1 MLEGKLPPPSS
12 LWRRLNSGLGIVLG
26 RDFRFFPT
34 VGMTGGGV
42 GITGGGEGRNDIGR
56 GLEAA
61 IGNTKKT

>member
-34 VGMTGGGV
+34 VGMTGGG
-42 GITGGGEGRNDIGR
+42 EGRNDIGR